1 LLAAIDQ
8 AQGELISRYFLVVV
22 LAVFGC
28 LVKGAAQEKPLP
40 MPVIDCVVEYSHG
53 WFDSYGAVTSGDT
66 ITLDLN
72 AINKISLHFK
82 SKNPG
87 PSYMWQPGPFRLE
100 GDAKPEWTVLKLI
113 SSAPEGW
120 VTINI
125 RRSATTQQ
133 YDIIIILEEGGDVGL
148 VVMKGT
154 ARD

>member
-1 LLAAIDQ
+1 M
-8 AQGELISRYFLVVV
+8 SRYFLVVV

-28 LVKGAAQEKPLP
+28 VVKGTAQEKPLP

-53 WFDSYGAVTSGDT
+53 WFDSYGSVTSGDK
-66 ITLDLN
+66 ISLDLN
-72 AINKISLHFK
+72 AVDKIGLHFK
-82 SKNPG
+82 SENPG
-87 PSYMWQPGPFRLE
+87 PSYMWQPGPFRVE
-100 GDAKPEWTVLKLI
+100 GETKPEWAVLKLI
-113 SSAPEGW
+113 SSGSDGR

-148 VVMKGT
+148 VVMNGT